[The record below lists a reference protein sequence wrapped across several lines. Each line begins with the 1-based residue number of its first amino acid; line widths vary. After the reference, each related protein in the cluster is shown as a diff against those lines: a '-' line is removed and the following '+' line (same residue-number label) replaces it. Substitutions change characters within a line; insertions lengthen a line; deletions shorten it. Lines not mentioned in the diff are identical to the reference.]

1 MKLAEIK
8 LEIGYFFWELSNG
21 PPLTKNTLH
30 LPFQYIANIF
40 RY

>member
-8 LEIGYFFWELSNG
+8 LEKGYFFGNYQI
-21 PPLTKNTLH
+21 TKNTLH